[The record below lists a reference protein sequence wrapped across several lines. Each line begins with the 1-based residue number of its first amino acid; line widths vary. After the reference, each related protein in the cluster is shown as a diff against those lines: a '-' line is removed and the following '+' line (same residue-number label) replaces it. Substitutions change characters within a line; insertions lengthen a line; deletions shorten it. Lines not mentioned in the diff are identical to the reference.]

1 MKQVNELDYM
11 IWKLW
16 CLIVDIEELDFSN
29 RPKKLW
35 WEVKQLR
42 QLVFKK
48 EKLLKEIIEYKKT
61 QSN

>member
-1 MKQVNELDYM
+1 MNELDFK
-11 IWKLW
+11 IRKLW
-16 CLIVDIEELDFSN
+16 CLVVDIEMLDFSN
-29 RPKKLW
+29 TPKKTW

-48 EKLLKEIIEYKKT
+48 ENLLKEIIEYKKT

>member
-1 MKQVNELDYM
+1 MVE
-11 IWKLW
+11 
-16 CLIVDIEELDFSN
+16 IEELDFSN

-48 EKLLKEIIEYKKT
+48 ENLLKEIIEYKK
-61 QSN
+61 NNP

>member
-1 MKQVNELDYM
+1 MNELDYM
-11 IWKLW
+11 IWELW

-48 EKLLKEIIEYKKT
+48 ENLLKEIIEYKKT

>member
-1 MKQVNELDYM
+1 MNDLDFM
-11 IWKLW
+11 IWELW
-16 CLIVDIEELDFSN
+16 CLMIDIEELDFSN

-42 QLVFKK
+42 QLVLKK
-48 EKLLKEIIEYKKT
+48 ENKLKEIIEHKKT

>member
-1 MKQVNELDYM
+1 M
-11 IWKLW
+11 I
-16 CLIVDIEELDFSN
+16 DIEELDFSN

-42 QLVFKK
+42 QLVLKK
-48 EKLLKEIIEYKKT
+48 ENKLKEIIEHKKT

>member
-1 MKQVNELDYM
+1 MNELDYM
-11 IWKLW
+11 IWELW
-16 CLIVDIEELDFSN
+16 CLMVEIEELDFSN

-48 EKLLKEIIEYKKT
+48 ENLLKEIIEYKK
-61 QSN
+61 NNP